1 MESSF
6 ASSSFY
12 DSLLE
17 SLYDEKAASS
27 SSIVYFWFARC
38 ILTLLPARFHKLLGL
53 VYGTSTL
60 IDGGGVKSMIEL
72 LFTMRFVWSRIVV
85 ASVALPS
92 SIPLGAPFPFYFVP
106 VEIFLLGYFLDFWS
120 FFFFSPSEE
129 LLSTPLKSR
138 LNPPW
143 MRSWFFL
150 IESLM
155 IYFFSL
161 RRSSYRLI
169 DSFRSDWYISGN
181 SYLILSISAMESVS
195 RWHSSSET
203 AWNVRFII

>member
-1 MESSF
+1 
-6 ASSSFY
+6 
-12 DSLLE
+12 
-17 SLYDEKAASS
+17 
-27 SSIVYFWFARC
+27 
-38 ILTLLPARFHKLLGL
+38 
-53 VYGTSTL
+53 
-60 IDGGGVKSMIEL
+60 MIEL

-85 ASVALPS
+85 TSVALPS

-120 FFFFSPSEE
+120 FLFFSPSEE

-161 RRSSYRLI
+161 MLCLHYFLTIKQILMNLVIFQLI
-169 DSFRSDWYISGN
+169 MHFSLLNFLAKN
-181 SYLILSISAMESVS
+181 
-195 RWHSSSET
+195 
-203 AWNVRFII
+203 